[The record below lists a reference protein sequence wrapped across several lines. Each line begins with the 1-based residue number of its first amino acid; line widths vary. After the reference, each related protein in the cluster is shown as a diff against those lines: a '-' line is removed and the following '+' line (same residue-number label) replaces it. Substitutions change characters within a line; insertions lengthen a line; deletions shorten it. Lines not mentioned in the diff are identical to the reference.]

1 MKMNNKFFVFRFSFF
16 VSLLFAMTS
25 CSSEAPE
32 TLYSGKE
39 FVQFADSVYQI
50 PVTED
55 ENVFEIPVV
64 VSKASDIDRN
74 VIVDVNLKKTNATEG
89 YHFTIESRNITIPAG
104 QMKGVVRIKGN
115 YAHLNPND
123 SLAVTLSILNNED
136 NHLSMYSRETN
147 FSLHKILPFNIDDY
161 VGDVLLTCTFPFST
175 SQITT
180 FLTRSEKI
188 DDHTL
193 SVIGPFE
200 QSRNITLRFH
210 DNKDN
215 PFDRGIDMRTQVAF
229 TDINYGK
236 VSMSSVEGA
245 PSYYIPQDRAF
256 VLYLL
261 AELEHLGAFGAYYY
275 IFQWITPDEAIAR
288 QNGLPTLY

>member
-1 MKMNNKFFVFRFSFF
+1 MKIRPLYTLSFILGILA
-16 VSLLFAMTS
+16 SS
-25 CSSEAPE
+25 CTSEAPE
-32 TLYSGKE
+32 THYNGKT
-39 FVQFADSVYQI
+39 FVQFSDSVYQM
-50 PVTED
+50 PVTE
-55 ENVFEIPVV
+55 EEQIFEVPVV
-64 VSKASDIDRN
+64 VSKAANVDRN
-74 VIVDVNLKKTNATEG
+74 IIVDVDLKKTNATEG
-89 YHFTIESRNITIPAG
+89 FHFSLESRNITIPAG
-104 QMKGVVRIKGN
+104 QMMGNVRIRGN
-115 YAHLNPND
+115 YSHLNPED
-123 SLAVTLSILNNED
+123 SLAFTLRIINNEENQLD
-136 NHLSMYSRETN
+136 MYSKEAN
-147 FSLHKILPFNIDDY
+147 VSLHKILPFHIEDY

-175 SQITT
+175 SQVTT
-180 FLTRSEKI
+180 FLTKSEKI

-193 SVIGPFE
+193 KVIAPFE

-210 DNKDN
+210 DNKEN

-229 TDINYGK
+229 TDINYGQ